1 MLLPMFVFQTIAP
14 SEPFKF
20 ASDIVWSFQIC
31 KIADEHLKTS
41 SSEDPVTMMKDLLVY
56 SAGIKQANSLLDTHR
71 RSQDTLISQS
81 ANALSNV
88 YSEIYEN
95 NRSLVAFI
103 EETLNDPGKANSQ
116 QGTWSRKLSENAAT
130 NEELWRKFPLSIA
143 LATHALVDNKSTMNG
158 KLYRLRITKSELE
171 QLRKKL
177 TDIFGNQIAQGPNAG
192 QFPLEASGALLY
204 LFLNKGWKPSD
215 SK

>member
-1 MLLPMFVFQTIAP
+1 MLPAMFVFQTIAP

-31 KIADEHLKTS
+31 KIADERLKTS
-41 SSEDPVTMMKDLLVY
+41 SSKDPVTMMKDLLAY

-103 EETLNDPGKANSQ
+103 EETLNDPGKA
-116 QGTWSRKLSENAAT
+116 R
-130 NEELWRKFPLSIA
+130 
-143 LATHALVDNKSTMNG
+143 
-158 KLYRLRITKSELE
+158 
-171 QLRKKL
+171 
-177 TDIFGNQIAQGPNAG
+177 
-192 QFPLEASGALLY
+192 
-204 LFLNKGWKPSD
+204 
-215 SK
+215 